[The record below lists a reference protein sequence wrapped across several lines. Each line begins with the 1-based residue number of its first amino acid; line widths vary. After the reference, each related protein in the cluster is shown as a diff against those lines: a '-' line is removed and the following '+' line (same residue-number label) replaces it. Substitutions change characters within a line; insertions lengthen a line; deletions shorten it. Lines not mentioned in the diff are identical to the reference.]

1 MANIDPIRAAI
12 EPHVAAVGAADVAAL
27 AALYAPDGR
36 LYDPAG
42 GHAVIGRAA
51 IAAHF
56 ASVLSEP
63 RDMQI
68 VTIVVTGLDAAVH
81 FRATPAGGEAR
92 DVIDTMTFDEDA
104 MITAMRAYANQVPG
118 LRPDAGAQHRGRLT

>member
-1 MANIDPIRAAI
+1 MASADRIRAAI
-12 EPHVAAVGAADVAAL
+12 VAHVAAVGAADAGAL

-42 GHAVIGRAA
+42 GQPVVGRAA
-51 IAAHF
+51 IADHF
-56 ASVLSEP
+56 ANVLSEP

-68 VTIVVTGLDAAVH
+68 VMIAVAGLDVAVH

-92 DVIDTMTFDEDA
+92 DVIDTMTFDEQA
-104 MITAMRAYANQVPG
+104 MIMAMRAYA
-118 LRPDAGAQHRGRLT
+118 D